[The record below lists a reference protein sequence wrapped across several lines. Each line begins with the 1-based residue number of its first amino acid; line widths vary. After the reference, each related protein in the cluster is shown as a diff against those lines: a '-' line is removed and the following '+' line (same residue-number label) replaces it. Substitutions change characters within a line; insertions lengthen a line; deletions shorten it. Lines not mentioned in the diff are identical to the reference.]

1 MKSNKTKCWVMHF
14 WHNPVYHCRLWAEC
28 LENCVEEM
36 DLGILVNAWL
46 NTSQQCAHLAKKA
59 NSRLACVSNSAASR
73 SREVTIPLCS
83 ALVRPHLK
91 CCVQYWAPHCQK
103 DTGAL
108 QCVWRGEQ
116 SCEGSGA
123 QVLWGASEETGM
135 VQSVEEEA
143 QRRHYCSIQL
153 SERRLWRGGGRPL
166 LLCK

>member
-1 MKSNKTKCWVMHF
+1 V
-14 WHNPVYHCRLWAEC
+14 
-28 LENCVEEM
+28 
-36 DLGILVNAWL
+36 
-46 NTSQQCAHLAKKA
+46 
-59 NSRLACVSNSAASR
+59 
-73 SREVTIPLCS
+73 SRE
-83 ALVRPHLK
+83 
-91 CCVQYWAPHCQK
+91 
-103 DTGAL
+103 
-108 QCVWRGEQ
+108 GEQ

>member
-1 MKSNKTKCWVMHF
+1 MKSNKTKCWVLHF
-14 WHNPVYHCRLWAEC
+14 WHNPVYHCRLGAEC

-123 QVLWGASEETGM
+123 QVLWGAVEKRRRRADFIALYNSLTGGCGE
-135 VQSVEEEA
+135 VGVS
-143 QRRHYCSIQL
+143 RCSKVTVI
-153 SERRLWRGGGRPL
+153 G
-166 LLCK
+166 